1 MKVQIKKTPTTNGLS
16 KRCGDFETL
25 VAALDYAAQGTTG
38 INFYERGQLKTSLTY
53 TELRTQAVKLAK
65 KLNSLNVERGSRM
78 AVFAETD
85 PYFHIFFFACQY
97 AGLIPVPIPVQ
108 FRLGSKNENILH
120 ARSLIKKSGA
130 TLAVATESSLNLLMD
145 AVDGLKLE
153 AFGSVNFFQN
163 LPENVSRLKPLEPEE
178 TAYLQYTS
186 GSTRKPC
193 GVEITQKA
201 VMSNLEAI
209 TKYGLEVNQSDR
221 CVSWLPFYHDMGLVG
236 FVLGPIASQ
245 LSVDYFSPQ
254 DFVMRPTSWLTL
266 ISSNKATISFAPPLG
281 YALCAKRLKSQNLT
295 GCNLKCW
302 RVAGVGADTIRFEP
316 LHQFAELLK
325 PVQFNKNAFLACYG
339 LAECSLAVS
348 FAPLGK
354 GLDIDHCDRRL
365 LAENGIASPVDSDT
379 EQKVSFVKCGRPLP
393 NLEIQVRDKDGKR
406 LKERHVGALHIKGPS
421 LMKGYIDNPE
431 ETEKTLFEDGWLNT
445 GDSAYIK
452 NGEIVIVGRN
462 KDMMVINGRNIW
474 PQDLESIVTQ
484 NPEIMAN
491 DAIAFS
497 VFDSKGNEIPVIE
510 IQCAENVL
518 KSCEDLIK
526 KIKSEIYYE
535 MGLRCY
541 LELVPLHTIPHTTSG
556 KPSRSKAK
564 KQFLERHNNFYSG
577 YDDLKQDQFN
587 VCR

>member
-1 MKVQIKKTPTTNGLS
+1 
-16 KRCGDFETL
+16 
-25 VAALDYAAQGTTG
+25 
-38 INFYERGQLKTSLTY
+38 
-53 TELRTQAVKLAK
+53 
-65 KLNSLNVERGSRM
+65 
-78 AVFAETD
+78 
-85 PYFHIFFFACQY
+85 
-97 AGLIPVPIPVQ
+97 
-108 FRLGSKNENILH
+108 
-120 ARSLIKKSGA
+120 
-130 TLAVATESSLNLLMD
+130 
-145 AVDGLKLE
+145 
-153 AFGSVNFFQN
+153 
-163 LPENVSRLKPLEPEE
+163 
-178 TAYLQYTS
+178 
-186 GSTRKPC
+186 
-193 GVEITQKA
+193 
-201 VMSNLEAI
+201 
-209 TKYGLEVNQSDR
+209 
-221 CVSWLPFYHDMGLVG
+221 
-236 FVLGPIASQ
+236 
-245 LSVDYFSPQ
+245 
-254 DFVMRPTSWLTL
+254 
-266 ISSNKATISFAPPLG
+266 
-281 YALCAKRLKSQNLT
+281 
-295 GCNLKCW
+295 
-302 RVAGVGADTIRFEP
+302 
-316 LHQFAELLK
+316 
-325 PVQFNKNAFLACYG
+325 
-339 LAECSLAVS
+339 
-348 FAPLGK
+348 
-354 GLDIDHCDRRL
+354 
-365 LAENGIASPVDSDT
+365 
-379 EQKVSFVKCGRPLP
+379 VKCGRPLP